1 MEKLRRKRDNI
12 ISKHAKRIEGIE
24 TNVLDLVK
32 NTTSKSDNM
41 NVKGSATI
49 SGIVKAML
57 GIQRRKISPMSGKEI
72 LNNERR
78 LLEHAEKVRDTIG
91 SEPAYKIQL
100 DDLNAEIERYK
111 IQLHR
116 IDDELSKMTEEG
128 KKKLLEEKYTLIE
141 SKR

>member
-1 MEKLRRKRDNI
+1 MIGSSLIYENR
-12 ISKHAKRIEGIE
+12 
-24 TNVLDLVK
+24 NV
-32 NTTSKSDNM
+32 T
-41 NVKGSATI
+41 GSTAI

-57 GIQRRKISPMSGKEI
+57 GIQRKKISPMSGKEI

-91 SEPAYKIQL
+91 SEPAYKMQL
-100 DDLNAEIERYK
+100 DDLNTEIERYRK
-111 IQLHR
+111 QLNR
-116 IDDELSKMTEEG
+116 IEEELGKMTEDG